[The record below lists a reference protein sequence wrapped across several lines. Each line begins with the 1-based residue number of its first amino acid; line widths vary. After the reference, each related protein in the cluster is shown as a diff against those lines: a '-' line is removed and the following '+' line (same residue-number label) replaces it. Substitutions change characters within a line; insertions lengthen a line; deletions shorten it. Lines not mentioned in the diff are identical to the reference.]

1 MSIAKRK
8 NANGGIYYYNTKTN
22 KFASEAAYKKQMLR
36 GTKNTGVG
44 KIDAKFQA
52 RSGKP
57 SKAVC
62 SNYGGELRVQKT
74 STAGRNLRKCR

>member
-8 NANGGIYYYNTKTN
+8 NANGGIYYYNTKTH
-22 KFASEAAYKKQMLR
+22 KFASEAAYKKQMLK

-62 SNYGGELRVQKT
+62 QVASRELRVEKT
-74 STAGRNLRKCR
+74 TAAGRRLRSCR